1 MTRLLTT
8 IVAVTLVLAGEA
20 AAFNCPNTPVDERLE
35 AADVAFVG
43 RLVSERPA
51 TRAGQRLYRFR
62 VEKPVK
68 GPLGAEVEVRSTRLV
83 DVEDTPVPVGSD
95 VGVLASTERGALVT
109 SSCGLS
115 DPAALLAGADEPRG
129 EWIKL
134 ALGIGLA
141 AAVIAYSVVRL
152 RRRRSPLR
160 LG

>member
-1 MTRLLTT
+1 
-8 IVAVTLVLAGEA
+8 VAVVLVLVLAGDA

-43 RLVSERPA
+43 RLLSERPA
-51 TRAGQRLYRFR
+51 TRAGQRVYRFR

-83 DVEDTPVPVGSD
+83 DVEDTPVPIGAD

-115 DPAALLAGADEPRG
+115 DAAALLAGADEPRG

-141 AAVIAYSVVRL
+141 AAVIAFSVARL
-152 RRRRSPLR
+152 RRRRAPSQ